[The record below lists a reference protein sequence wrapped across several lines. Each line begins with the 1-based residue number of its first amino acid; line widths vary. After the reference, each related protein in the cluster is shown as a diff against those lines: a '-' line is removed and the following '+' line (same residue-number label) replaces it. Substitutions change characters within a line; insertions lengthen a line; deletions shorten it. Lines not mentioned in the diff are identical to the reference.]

1 MYNAPILKKAVDI
14 IRLIVYQDRPL
25 GVTEIARALSISKST
40 TFGVLKSLEEEG
52 LVVKDGN
59 TKKYVT
65 GAGLFEL
72 SRRVLRTMDLSL
84 VARPFLEELAEQ
96 VDETIFLT
104 VREDDAVKLLDLVEP
119 QKEFKISAPIGARF
133 ALTSGVIAKVFL
145 APLGN
150 DEILRLLSQE
160 GLRQYTEN
168 SITDVDAF
176 MAEIEKTRRLGYAVD
191 LEEYLKGMRAVAS
204 LIYSGHFP
212 VGAILVLGFT
222 SSLHDG
228 KLPQTISRL
237 KDAAQRISSR
247 LSPHRARNDA
257 AGTAETGS
265 HVAGPASANPAPVSN
280 Q

>member
-25 GVTEIARALSISKST
+25 GVTEIARELSISKST
-40 TFGVLKSLEEEG
+40 TFGILKSLEEEG
-52 LVVKDGN
+52 FVVKDGN

-65 GAGLFEL
+65 GAELFEL
-72 SRRVLRTMDLSL
+72 SRRVLRTMDLSS

-104 VREDDAVKLLDLVEP
+104 VREDDAVKLLDVVEP
-119 QKEFKISAPIGARF
+119 QKEFKISSPIGARF

-145 APLGN
+145 APLAN
-150 DEILRLLSQE
+150 DEILRLLSKE
-160 GLRQYTEN
+160 GLRPYTEN
-168 SITDVDAF
+168 SITDVEVF

-247 LSPHRARNDA
+247 LSPPHRA
-257 AGTAETGS
+257 
-265 HVAGPASANPAPVSN
+265 SN
-280 Q
+280 H